1 MDSESD
7 RVLVS
12 NPELTYPRSILRK
25 VNLSGSQHLTFET
38 LTLSSQTIG
47 EIIDATAKAR
57 LFIATLGRIDSLAS
71 EGECVCG
78 RLVDIVSCDLTLH
91 TG

>member
-1 MDSESD
+1 MDPESD

-38 LTLSSQTIG
+38 LLSYQAIG
-47 EIIDATAKAR
+47 ETIDVTGKAR
-57 LFIATLGRIDSLAS
+57 LFIVTLGRIDSLAR

>member
-12 NPELTYPRSILRK
+12 NPELSYPRNILRK

-38 LTLSSQTIG
+38 LLSYQTIG
-47 EIIDATAKAR
+47 EIIDVTGKAR
-57 LFIATLGRIDSLAS
+57 LLLDTLGRIDSLAR
-71 EGECVCG
+71 EGECFCG